1 MKLILL
7 MAITLD
13 GKTGKDSEHF
23 VDWTEQE
30 DKKFF
35 VQITKKAG
43 VIIMGSKTFDTIGGP
58 LPGRKNVILT
68 RNRLRI
74 SRWDNLVF
82 TNKTPGAILQ
92 CLEKEGFS
100 EAVLAGG
107 PIVNTLF
114 AREKLIDEIIV
125 TVSPLVFGYGTSLFS
140 EEIAMELKLKDVHKR
155 GKNLVAITYAVKK
168 TMVEK
173 DRLKL
178 NNQIEIL
185 KIDS

>member
-13 GKTGKDSEHF
+13 GRTGKDSEHF

-43 VIIMGSKTFDTIGGP
+43 VIIMGSKTFDTIGKP

-68 RNRLRI
+68 RNQLRI
-74 SRWDNLVF
+74 SRWDNLVY
-82 TNKTPGAILQ
+82 TNKTPTAILK

-107 PIVNTLF
+107 PIINTLF
-114 AREKLIDEIIV
+114 AREKLIDEVIV

-155 GKNLVAITYAVKK
+155 GKNLVAITYAVKN

-173 DRLKL
+173 DKLKL
-178 NNQIEIL
+178 DNQIEIQQF
-185 KIDS
+185 

>member
-23 VDWTEQE
+23 VDWTERE

-35 VQITKKAG
+35 VQITRKAG

-58 LPGRKNVILT
+58 LPGRKNIILT
-68 RNRLRI
+68 RNRQRK

-82 TNKTPGAILQ
+82 TDKTPSDLLK

-107 PIVNTLF
+107 PTINTLF
-114 AREKLIDEIIV
+114 AREKLIDEVIV
-125 TVSPLVFGYGTSLFS
+125 TVSPLIFGYGTSLFS
-140 EEIAMELKLKDVHKR
+140 EEIAMELELKDVHRR
-155 GKNLVAITYAVKK
+155 GKDLVAITYEVKH
-168 TMVEK
+168 TLVAK
-173 DRLKL
+173 DSR
-178 NNQIEIL
+178 E
-185 KIDS
+185 S

>member
-13 GKTGKDSEHF
+13 GKTGKDSWHF

-35 VQITKKAG
+35 VQITRKAG
-43 VIIMGSKTFDTIGGP
+43 VIIMGSKTFDTIGAP

-68 RNRLRI
+68 RNRQRL

-82 TNKTPGAILQ
+82 TDKAPAELLK

-107 PIVNTLF
+107 PTINTLF
-114 AREKLIDEIIV
+114 AREKLIDEVIV
-125 TVSPLVFGYGTSLFS
+125 TLSPLIFGFGTSLFS
-140 EEIAMELKLKDVHKR
+140 EEIAMELELKDVQKR
-155 GKNLVAITYAVKK
+155 GRDLVAITYGVKK
-168 TMVEK
+168 TMVSK
-173 DRLKL
+173 PSRP
-178 NNQIEIL
+178 
-185 KIDS
+185 

>member
-35 VQITKKAG
+35 VRITKKAG
-43 VIIMGSKTFDTIGGP
+43 VIIMGSKTFDTIGQP
-58 LPGRKNVILT
+58 LPGRKNIILT
-68 RNRLRI
+68 RNHLRK

-82 TNKTPGAILQ
+82 TEKAPGELLN

-107 PIVNTLF
+107 PTINTLF
-114 AREKLIDEIIV
+114 AREGLINEVIV
-125 TVSPLVFGYGTSLFS
+125 TVSPLIFGYGTSLFS
-140 EEIAMELKLKDVHKR
+140 EEIAMELELKDVHRR
-155 GKNLVAITYAVKK
+155 GKDLVAITYGVKN
-168 TMVEK
+168 TSVSQPS
-173 DRLKL
+173 LP
-178 NNQIEIL
+178 
-185 KIDS
+185 